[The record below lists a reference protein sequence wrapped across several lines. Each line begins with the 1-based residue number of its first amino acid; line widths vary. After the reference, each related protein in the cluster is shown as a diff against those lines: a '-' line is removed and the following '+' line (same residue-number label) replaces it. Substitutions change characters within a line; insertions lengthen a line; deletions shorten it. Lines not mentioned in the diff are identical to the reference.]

1 MKESTKTCDYCDKT
15 LRYDFEIE
23 VGHCESCQIEMK
35 EKEGKLYELW
45 CKLADIK
52 KKQSETK

>member
-1 MKESTKTCDYCDKT
+1 METKTCDYCDKP

-45 CKLADIK
+45 CKLAANK